1 MSYKKGIKLEKIP
14 IYRSKIRFF
23 CITMG
28 QKNDM
33 FSINALT
40 GSEVAQYI
48 SEHFGTNNIEI
59 GQKLWLRR
67 HFSTFFVTKEAKITL
82 IITF

>member
-1 MSYKKGIKLEKIP
+1 MEKIP
-14 IYRSKIRFF
+14 IYRSKISFF

-40 GSEVAQYI
+40 GSKVAQFI

-59 GQKLWLRR
+59 GQKL
-67 HFSTFFVTKEAKITL
+67 
-82 IITF
+82 